1 MRIATAALAFAAAS
15 CATAPQGKH
24 FIQREALAQI
34 EPAARD
40 QLFARALSTLQRR
53 GWIIAVSDRAG
64 GLLTTQQMATG
75 TKSCGTITC
84 ESSSTLQVAI
94 TETVLSVNLHRE
106 FINPDTGTRFA
117 PTLEQDVVPIE
128 AEQKAI
134 LFESFRAREQV
145 RYPGLPASGQR
156 TAARSA
162 RSVRRAETR
171 ASAGSTRA
179 TSGSAAPATPILES
193 DYFKSVRMA
202 SK

>member
-64 GLLTTQQMATG
+64 GLLTTQEMAAG
-75 TKSCGTITC
+75 AKSCGTITC

-106 FINPDTGTRFA
+106 LINPDTGTRFA

-134 LFESFRAREQV
+134 LDEILSGTRAGPV
-145 RYPGLPASGQR
+145 PGSPGVGAKI
-156 TAARSA
+156 AARSA
-162 RSVRRAETR
+162 RLVRHAEIR

-179 TSGSAAPATPILES
+179 TSGPAAPATPILE
-193 DYFKSVRMA
+193 
-202 SK
+202 

>member
-24 FIQREALAQI
+24 FIQRQALAQI
-34 EPAARD
+34 VPAERD

-75 TKSCGTITC
+75 AKSCGTITC
-84 ESSSTLQVAI
+84 DSSSTLQVAI

-106 FINPDTGTRFA
+106 LINPDTGTRFA

-134 LFESFRAREQV
+134 LDEI
-145 RYPGLPASGQR
+145 LSG
-156 TAARSA
+156 
-162 RSVRRAETR
+162 TR
-171 ASAGSTRA
+171 AGPVPGSPGVGAKNCCKVCTIGKACGNTCISREYTCHVGPGCA
-179 TSGSAAPATPILES
+179 CDANP
-193 DYFKSVRMA
+193 
-202 SK
+202 